1 MCLKHLVKIEDPR
14 DLEKLRPLFQDLRF
28 HMGTCILDGITGS
41 AYADNPDTPR
51 FAILLLKN
59 FAFISGC
66 IDATTLSQILDDLK
80 NRTWIA
86 DDQTNRMIETIFG
99 DRLKISQRHSF
110 YKEADFDREKL
121 KAYVSRL
128 NGIYQIVEIDQSLA
142 DRINAGKFLSVTPN
156 FSERGVGCCCMYD
169 GEIIGIASSN
179 IVYREGIEV
188 NLRVD
193 SRFQNQ
199 GIATALSAYL
209 VLMCLDRNTPISWDA
224 MNPTS
229 VSVAKKLGFRY
240 YRPYTTYRLSE

>member
-1 MCLKHLVKIEDPR
+1 MCLKHLVKIEAPG

-28 HMGTCILDGITGS
+28 HMGTCVLDGITGS
-41 AYADNPDTPR
+41 AYADNTESPR
-51 FAILLLKN
+51 FAILLLKK
-59 FAFISGC
+59 FCFISGSM
-66 IDATTLSQILDDLK
+66 DAAALKEILQDLTK
-80 NRTWIA
+80 RTWVA
-86 DDQTNRMIETIFG
+86 DDISNSLIEALFG
-99 DRLKISQRHSF
+99 NRLKISQRHSF

-121 KAYVSRL
+121 AQYVSRL
-128 NGIYQIVEIDQSLA
+128 SSIYKIVEIDQALA
-142 DRINAGKFLSVTPN
+142 DRINAGTFLSITPN
-156 FSERGVGCCCMYD
+156 FAERGIGCCCMLS
-169 GEIIGIASSN
+169 GEIIGIASSS

-209 VLMCLDRNTPISWDA
+209 VLMCLDRNTPVTWDA

-240 YRPYTTYRLSE
+240 YRPYTTYFLTE